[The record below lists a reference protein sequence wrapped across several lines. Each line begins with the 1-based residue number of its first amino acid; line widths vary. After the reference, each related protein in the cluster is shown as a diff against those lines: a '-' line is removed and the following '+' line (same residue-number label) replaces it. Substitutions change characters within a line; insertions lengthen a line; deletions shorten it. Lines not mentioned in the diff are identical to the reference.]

1 MPPGWAV
8 SSGAA
13 LGPADEGPRET
24 ENPRI
29 WDEVD
34 MGAGGVGRVSR
45 EEADEAHHRRHEEY
59 WNGNERTDE
68 AHHRRHE
75 EYWDGNE
82 GTDASS
88 STPIHVN
95 TDQAVGP
102 ASGEPDIPLLSS
114 SSSTSQNMEVEDE
127 KIYYSVYEPSSP
139 GAAFNDQEFE
149 GSGDLDMEAMVENVG
164 DLYGAE

>member
-1 MPPGWAV
+1 
-8 SSGAA
+8 
-13 LGPADEGPRET
+13 
-24 ENPRI
+24 
-29 WDEVD
+29 

-45 EEADEAHHRRHEEY
+45 EEADEAHHRRHEEYWNGNERTDEAHHRRHEEY